1 MKNSANTSDLVRQG
15 IAAFKARQHTQAT
28 TLFEQALAQNPQD
41 QLAWL
46 WLASCTSC
54 LQEKR
59 KYLRCALDINP
70 NSELGK
76 RAATGISRLEQVAP
90 PASEQHAPA
99 APRVPDASP
108 PAASQP
114 HPPTHSPPAE
124 QSSQP
129 ASATPSTTAGSA
141 FPFLLG
147 HDYFQAAGREYFLF
161 NKKNSAFLKGKAKYP
176 SDGPDPNEGRNLL
189 FDTIAVGM
197 MMLFFSIPTLIV
209 AMSVWAEMLLT
220 ALTGEPVSRAL
231 IDLKNNGER
240 LVVSVVAAFATIGT
254 VTLFS
259 GSLTEYLDYRRSPP
273 KNWILQGEFVA
284 FQKHLDEGV
293 EYKQL
298 TYRFTNLD
306 GNVESHDMGY
316 VYPFAQGA
324 EKLPPGTPMLVWC
337 RSPAIPER
345 INHGLL

>member
-1 MKNSANTSDLVRQG
+1 MKNAVNTSDLVRQG
-15 IAAFKARQHTQAT
+15 IAAFKAHQHTQAT
-28 TLFEQALAQNPQD
+28 TLFEQAVAQNPQD

-54 LQEKR
+54 LQEKH

-76 RAATGISRLEQVAP
+76 RAATGIRRLEQVAP
-90 PASEQHAPA
+90 PTPEQHAHA
-99 APRVPDASP
+99 APRDPDASP

-114 HPPTHSPPAE
+114 HPPPHSPPAE

-129 ASATPSTTAGSA
+129 ASAPPRTTAGSA

-161 NKKNSAFLKGKAKYP
+161 NKNNSAFLKGKAKYP
-176 SDGPDPNEGRNLL
+176 SVGPDPNYGSHLL
-189 FDTIAVGM
+189 GNTILVGV
-197 MMLFFSIPTLIV
+197 MMLFFSIPTLLV

-220 ALTGEPVSRAL
+220 ALTGEPVSLAL

-259 GSLTEYLDYRRSPP
+259 GSLISYLEYRRSPP
-273 KNWILQGEFVA
+273 KIWILQGEFVS
-284 FQKHLDEGV
+284 FQTYLDDEGY
-293 EYKQL
+293 EQKQL
-298 TYRFTNLD
+298 RVHKEIT
-306 GNVESHDMGY
+306 S
-316 VYPFAQGA
+316 P
-324 EKLPPGTPMLVWC
+324 TP
-337 RSPAIPER
+337 
-345 INHGLL
+345 